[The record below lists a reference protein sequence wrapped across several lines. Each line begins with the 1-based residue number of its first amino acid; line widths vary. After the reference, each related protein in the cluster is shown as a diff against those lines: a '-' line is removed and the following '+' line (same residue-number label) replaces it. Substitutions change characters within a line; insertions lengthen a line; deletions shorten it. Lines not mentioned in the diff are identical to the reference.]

1 MSALDKAAR
10 VVEASFMLWD
20 QEVTP
25 QQATAIARAV
35 LMAVLPDIDDRLAKA
50 QVRVY
55 LRAILN
61 EEPK

>member
-1 MSALDKAAR
+1 MTGALEKAAR
-10 VVEASFMLWD
+10 AAEQAYVSTGEYVDF
-20 QEVTP
+20 EV
-25 QQATAIARAV
+25 IARAV